1 MKINCVLIGLTLC
14 VAGCGGGGGSGA
26 AGGISVQT
34 PAPIAFSSGTTV
46 LGEDKMH
53 VSVDGV
59 LRTLAAPDWQNNL
72 AQHTGSEHAYIAQ
85 RDQNYVAIA
94 GQFDETPF
102 VEVLGNLEPI
112 GQQTILRYDGQ
123 LDIRSGTF
131 NGAVDIGLQ
140 VNLGSISPRLTTYDR
155 NIDIDIDIDVAASIN
170 SDGSFSNGYV
180 TFLIDRAE
188 LKGGFF
194 NTDSAK
200 QNETLASAFAA
211 DTFYGTLMGQVAE

>member
-46 LGEDKMH
+46 LSEDKVH

-72 AQHTGSEHAYIAQ
+72 AQHTGSDHAYIAR

-94 GQFDETPF
+94 GQFDDTAF

-112 GQQTILRYDGQ
+112 GQQTVLRYDGQ
-123 LDIRSGTF
+123 LDIRSETF

-140 VNLGSISPRLTTYDR
+140 VNLGSEFPRLTTYES
-155 NIDIDIDIDVAASIN
+155 NLNIDVAASIN
-170 SDGSFSNGYV
+170 SDGSFSHGYV
-180 TFLIDRAE
+180 TFLNDQAE

-194 NTDSAK
+194 NTDSEK
-200 QNETLASAFAA
+200 QNETLAGAFAA
-211 DTFYGTLMGQVAE
+211 DTFYGTLLGQVAE

>member
-46 LGEDKMH
+46 LSEDKVH

-72 AQHTGSEHAYIAQ
+72 AQHTGSDHAYIAR

-94 GQFDETPF
+94 GQFDDTAF
-102 VEVLGNLEPI
+102 VEVLGNLEPK
-112 GQQTILRYDGQ
+112 GQQTVLRYDGQ
-123 LDIRSGTF
+123 LDIRSETF
-131 NGAVDIGLQ
+131 NGAVDIGLH
-140 VNLGSISPRLTTYDR
+140 VNLGSEFPRLTTYKS
-155 NIDIDIDIDVAASIN
+155 NLNIDVAASIN
-170 SDGSFSNGYV
+170 ADGSFSHGYV
-180 TFLIDRAE
+180 TFLNDQAE

-194 NTDSAK
+194 NTDSEK
-200 QNETLASAFAA
+200 QNETLAGAFAA
-211 DTFYGTLMGQVAE
+211 DTFYGTLLGQVAE

>member
-46 LGEDKMH
+46 LSEDKMH

-72 AQHTGSEHAYIAQ
+72 AQHTGSDHAYIAR

-94 GQFDETPF
+94 VQFAVKTF

-112 GQQTILRYDGQ
+112 VRQTILRYDGQ
-123 LDIRSGTF
+123 LDIRSETF
-131 NGAVDIGLQ
+131 NGAVDIG
-140 VNLGSISPRLTTYDR
+140 V
-155 NIDIDIDIDVAASIN
+155 
-170 SDGSFSNGYV
+170 
-180 TFLIDRAE
+180 
-188 LKGGFF
+188 
-194 NTDSAK
+194 
-200 QNETLASAFAA
+200 
-211 DTFYGTLMGQVAE
+211 

>member
-72 AQHTGSEHAYIAQ
+72 AQHTGSDHAYIAR

-155 NIDIDIDIDVAASIN
+155 NIDIDVAASIN

-180 TFLIDRAE
+180 TFLNDRAE

-200 QNETLASAFAA
+200 QNETLAGAFAA
-211 DTFYGTLMGQVAE
+211 DKFCGTLLGQVAE

>member
-1 MKINCVLIGLTLC
+1 
-14 VAGCGGGGGSGA
+14 
-26 AGGISVQT
+26 
-34 PAPIAFSSGTTV
+34 
-46 LGEDKMH
+46 MH

-72 AQHTGSEHAYIAQ
+72 AQHTGSDHGYLAR

-112 GQQTILRYDGQ
+112 GRQTVLRYDGQ
-123 LDIRSGTF
+123 LDIRSETF

-140 VNLGSISPRLTTYDR
+140 VNLGSISPRLTSYTEALK
-155 NIDIDIDIDVAASIN
+155 IDVSASIN
-170 SDGSFSNGYV
+170 SDGSFSNGLV
-180 TFLIDRAE
+180 TFLDDQAK

-200 QNETLASAFAA
+200 QNETLADAFAA
-211 DTFYGTLMGQVAE
+211 DTFYGTLLGQVAQ

>member
-46 LGEDKMH
+46 LSEDKVH

-72 AQHTGSEHAYIAQ
+72 AQHTGSDHAYIAR

-94 GQFDETPF
+94 GQFDDTAF
-102 VEVLGNLEPI
+102 AKFLGIWNRPGSRLSYAM
-112 GQQTILRYDGQ
+112 T
-123 LDIRSGTF
+123 
-131 NGAVDIGLQ
+131 
-140 VNLGSISPRLTTYDR
+140 VNLISEVRRLT
-155 NIDIDIDIDVAASIN
+155 
-170 SDGSFSNGYV
+170 
-180 TFLIDRAE
+180 
-188 LKGGFF
+188 
-194 NTDSAK
+194 
-200 QNETLASAFAA
+200 
-211 DTFYGTLMGQVAE
+211 GQWILVCT

>member
-46 LGEDKMH
+46 LSEDKMH

-72 AQHTGSEHAYIAQ
+72 AQHTGSDHAYIAR

-94 GQFDETPF
+94 GQFDDKPF
-102 VEVLGNLEPI
+102 VEVLGNFEPI
-112 GQQTILRYDGQ
+112 GRQTVLRYDGQ
-123 LDIRSGTF
+123 LDIRSETF

-140 VNLGSISPRLTTYDR
+140 VNLGSISPRLTTY
-155 NIDIDIDIDVAASIN
+155 
-170 SDGSFSNGYV
+170 
-180 TFLIDRAE
+180 T
-188 LKGGFF
+188 K
-194 NTDSAK
+194 
-200 QNETLASAFAA
+200 
-211 DTFYGTLMGQVAE
+211 

>member
-1 MKINCVLIGLTLC
+1 MKITCVLIGLTLC

-46 LGEDKMH
+46 LSEDKMH

-72 AQHTGSEHAYIAQ
+72 AQHTGSDHAYIAR

-94 GQFDETPF
+94 GQFDDTAF
-102 VEVLGNLEPI
+102 VEVLGNLEPK
-112 GQQTILRYDGQ
+112 GQQTVLRYDGQ
-123 LDIRSGTF
+123 LDIRSETF

-140 VNLGSISPRLTTYDR
+140 VNLGSEFPRLTTYKS
-155 NIDIDIDIDVAASIN
+155 NLNIDVAASIN
-170 SDGSFSNGYV
+170 ADGSFSHGYV
-180 TFLIDRAE
+180 TFLNDQAE

-194 NTDSAK
+194 NTDSEK
-200 QNETLASAFAA
+200 QNETLAGAFAA
-211 DTFYGTLMGQVAE
+211 DTFYGTLLGQVAE

>member
-34 PAPIAFSSGTTV
+34 PAPIAFSSGKTV
-46 LGEDKMH
+46 LSEDKMH

-72 AQHTGSEHAYIAQ
+72 AQHTGSDHAYIAR

-102 VEVLGNLEPI
+102 VEVLGNLEPK
-112 GQQTILRYDGQ
+112 GGRLSYAMT
-123 LDIRSGTF
+123 
-131 NGAVDIGLQ
+131 
-140 VNLGSISPRLTTYDR
+140 GSLISEVKRLT
-155 NIDIDIDIDVAASIN
+155 
-170 SDGSFSNGYV
+170 
-180 TFLIDRAE
+180 
-188 LKGGFF
+188 
-194 NTDSAK
+194 
-200 QNETLASAFAA
+200 
-211 DTFYGTLMGQVAE
+211 GQWILVYR

>member
-46 LGEDKMH
+46 LSDDKMH
-53 VSVDGV
+53 ISVDGV

-72 AQHTGSEHAYIAQ
+72 AQQHTGSDHAYIAR

-102 VEVLGNLEPI
+102 VEVLGNLEPK
-112 GQQTILRYDGQ
+112 GRRR
-123 LDIRSGTF
+123 RSAKST
-131 NGAVDIGLQ
+131 
-140 VNLGSISPRLTTYDR
+140 R
-155 NIDIDIDIDVAASIN
+155 IDVI
-170 SDGSFSNGYV
+170 
-180 TFLIDRAE
+180 
-188 LKGGFF
+188 
-194 NTDSAK
+194 
-200 QNETLASAFAA
+200 
-211 DTFYGTLMGQVAE
+211 